1 VRNEKVLRRIKEERN
16 FQDTLKGRETKW
28 IGHIL
33 RKNWVLK
40 EVIEGEI
47 EEGIELAG
55 TGGRKLKQ
63 LLDELEE

>member
-1 VRNEKVLRRIKEERN
+1 
-16 FQDTLKGRETKW
+16 
-28 IGHIL
+28 L